1 MPPLIPQPQIFP
13 TEDVE
18 EMTCGSHLSTEKKMK
33 GKSRKLKD
41 ALTVRH
47 DGLITFNEL
56 NTGEIIL

>member
-33 GKSRKLKD
+33 GKSRKLKYV
-41 ALTVRH
+41 LTVRH

>member
-13 TEDVE
+13 NEDVE

-41 ALTVRH
+41 ALTVRL
-47 DGLITFNEL
+47 DGLITFSEL
-56 NTGEIIL
+56 NTEKRIL